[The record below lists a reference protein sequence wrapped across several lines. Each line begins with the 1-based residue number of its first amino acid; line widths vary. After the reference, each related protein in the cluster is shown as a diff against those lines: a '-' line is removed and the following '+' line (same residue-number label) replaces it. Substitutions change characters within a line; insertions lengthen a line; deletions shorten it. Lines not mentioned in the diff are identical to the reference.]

1 MKKIAILNGPNMDR
15 LGLREPDVYGH
26 ETLADLEKLLKDEA
40 EALGVQVEFFQSN
53 QEGDLIDKIASLSD
67 AKTDGIIFNPA
78 AFTHSSVALRDA
90 VAGSGLPTVEVHIS
104 NVFQRE
110 DFRHQSLTAPVSVGI
125 ISGLGFEGYLAALRF
140 LAKAD

>member
-40 EALGVQVEFFQSN
+40 ETLGVEVEFFQSN
-53 QEGDLIDKIASLSD
+53 QEGDLIDKIAALAD
-67 AKTDGIIFNPA
+67 AKSDGIIFNPA